1 MSSDK
6 GFRTMSALVEALRKA
21 EEGLRIGNLSL
32 DGLDRATD
40 DAREF
45 HERLVVLRHKAR
57 EQAQSRPVPQAAP
70 AAEPVAPA
78 QEAPPEAPAAA
89 IRLDTKPPDS
99 RQTSLIEAI
108 AEKEEEPVMKTAAE
122 YLKDAASPKKAPE
135 SVAEKMGKAHINELG
150 KAISLSHKFWFTA
163 ELFGGDAKAYEAGI
177 ARIDAA
183 TDLDSAQ
190 DYLDNEVLA
199 KLKKAADPEAL
210 ETFTELIQRRF
221 H

>member
-21 EEGLRIGNLSL
+21 EEGLRGGNLGL
-32 DGLDRATD
+32 EALDRAAD

-45 HERLVVLRHKAR
+45 YERLVVLRHKAR
-57 EQAQSRPVPQAAP
+57 EQAQMKPMVKEPPAP
-70 AAEPVAPA
+70 EPKASAP
-78 QEAPPEAPAAA
+78 EPAPEPTAPS
-89 IRLDTKPPDS
+89 IRLDTKPPDA

-122 YLKDAASPKKAPE
+122 YLKEATTSKKAPE

-183 TDLDSAQ
+183 NDLENAQ
-190 DYLDNEVLA
+190 AFLDHELG

-210 ETFTELIQRRF
+210 ETFTELLQRRF
-221 H
+221 S